1 MTSREEIEHFYAE
14 TYECLM
20 GRGTIGLFWRYIHS
34 RLDKNSNCTSN
45 TILLEI
51 GAGHGQHFK
60 LTSLKLLI
68 YY

>member
-20 GRGTIGLFWRYIHS
+20 GRGAIGLFWRYIHS

-51 GAGHGQHFK
+51 
-60 LTSLKLLI
+60 
-68 YY
+68 